1 VNRQAREWLDQIANR
16 RLHSETRERPVDRF
30 QPDALRCLP
39 IITPD
44 YRDTV
49 EALVHKDM
57 RLQFDGNRYCVPH
70 RFAGRRLTLKADSS
84 SVTIYDRVHEI
95 VSYARSWR
103 RGQTFG
109 AERFEAEL
117 AEFRPAVRRSRAQDR
132 LFAFLDGLCSKA
144 ALEAYLRDIADSDR
158 SLSRQITELLELIR
172 QYGPDAVAGAI
183 EKAAT
188 ARVFGA
194 DYVANILRQQQCP
207 RREQPPLRLRDPRL
221 NELVTDPL
229 SLLAYDAFTCP
240 KGWTLWDTRTKLRAA
255 VLQNAQVLA
264 ASGNGC
270 IPPNPNQQQDLTRH
284 SLCSRWNKMLHN
296 APAQLAPLLQHLVPD
311 FRV

>member
-1 VNRQAREWLDQIANR
+1 L
-16 RLHSETRERPVDRF
+16 PV
-30 QPDALRCLP
+30 
-39 IITPD
+39 ITPD

-49 EALVHKDM
+49 AALVYKDI
-57 RLQFDGNRYCVPH
+57 RLQFDGNLYCVPH

-84 SVTIYDRVHEI
+84 SVTIYDRVTEI

-103 RGQTFG
+103 RGQTLG

-117 AEFRPAVRRSRAQDR
+117 AEFRPAARRSRAQDR

-144 ALEAYLRDIADSDR
+144 ELEAYLRDIADGDR

-188 ARVFGA
+188 ARAFGA
-194 DYVANILRQQQCP
+194 GPRGYPVANILRQQQSP

-229 SLLAYDAFTCP
+229 SLLAYDAFILKSEKESDDPPGTETP
-240 KGWTLWDTRTKLRAA
+240 RSESDGHEPP
-255 VLQNAQVLA
+255 
-264 ASGNGC
+264 SGN
-270 IPPNPNQQQDLTRH
+270 D
-284 SLCSRWNKMLHN
+284 
-296 APAQLAPLLQHLVPD
+296 PL
-311 FRV
+311 

>member
-1 VNRQAREWLDQIANR
+1 
-16 RLHSETRERPVDRF
+16 
-30 QPDALRCLP
+30 
-39 IITPD
+39 
-44 YRDTV
+44 
-49 EALVHKDM
+49 M
-57 RLQFDGNRYCVPH
+57 RLQFGGNRYCVPH

-84 SVTIYDRVHEI
+84 SVTIYEG
-95 VSYARSWR
+95 YARSWR

-117 AEFRPAVRRSRAQDR
+117 AEFRPAARRSRAQDR

-183 EKAAT
+183 DKAAT
-188 ARVFGA
+188 AHAFGA

-221 NELVTDPL
+221 NELV
-229 SLLAYDAFTCP
+229 
-240 KGWTLWDTRTKLRAA
+240 
-255 VLQNAQVLA
+255 
-264 ASGNGC
+264 
-270 IPPNPNQQQDLTRH
+270 
-284 SLCSRWNKMLHN
+284 
-296 APAQLAPLLQHLVPD
+296 
-311 FRV
+311 